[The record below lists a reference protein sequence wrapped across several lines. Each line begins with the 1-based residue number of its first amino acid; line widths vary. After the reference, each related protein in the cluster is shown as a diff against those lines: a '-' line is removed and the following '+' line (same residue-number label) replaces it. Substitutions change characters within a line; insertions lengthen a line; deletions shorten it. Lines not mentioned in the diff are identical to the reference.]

1 MSFQFECPNGHLLE
15 GTPDQAGQQCH
26 CPTCGMLF
34 LIPEPIAEE
43 EAEPAGGWP
52 AVGGRRKRGLGDLAP
67 KGPELLHIP
76 CPNGH
81 QLETPPEMLDQEV
94 LCPQCHA
101 QFKLRRKDSI
111 EFKRHQEEQLMV
123 KEMKTG
129 NAFLQGAIIFAVLI
143 GVGLIALIAITFA
156 NRK

>member
-1 MSFQFECPNGHLLE
+1 
-15 GTPDQAGQQCH
+15 
-26 CPTCGMLF
+26 MLF
-34 LIPEPIAEE
+34 LIPDPGEEE

-52 AVGGRRKRGLGDLAP
+52 NVGGRRKRGIGDLAP
-67 KGPELLHIP
+67 RGPELLHIP

-101 QFKLRRKDSI
+101 QFKLRRKDSV
-111 EFKRHQEEQLMV
+111 EFKRQQEEALMV

-129 NAFLQGAIIFAVLI
+129 NAFQQVAIVFAVLI
-143 GVGLIALIAITFA
+143 GIGLIALVTITIV

>member
-1 MSFQFECPNGHLLE
+1 
-15 GTPDQAGQQCH
+15 
-26 CPTCGMLF
+26 
-34 LIPEPIAEE
+34 
-43 EAEPAGGWP
+43 
-52 AVGGRRKRGLGDLAP
+52 
-67 KGPELLHIP
+67 
-76 CPNGH
+76 
-81 QLETPPEMLDQEV
+81 MLDQEV